1 MHPPRLRKRKPNDDS
16 MQTVVVLDADVAEL
30 FPTSAEVNDA
40 LRTLAAIIK
49 RHPSRSAKE
58 HTRAGSIPC
67 RAD

>member
-1 MHPPRLRKRKPNDDS
+1 
-16 MQTVVVLDADVAEL
+16 MQVTVVTLDADVAEV

-40 LRTLAAIIK
+40 LRALAAIIK

-58 HTRAGSIPC
+58 HTRGSGIPC